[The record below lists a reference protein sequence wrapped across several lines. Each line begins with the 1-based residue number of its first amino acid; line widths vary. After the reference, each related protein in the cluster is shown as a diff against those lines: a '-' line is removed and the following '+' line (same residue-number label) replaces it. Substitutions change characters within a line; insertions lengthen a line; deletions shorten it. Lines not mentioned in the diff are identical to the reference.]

1 MAKKKVIVGY
11 DVRRKDNDG
20 IRLCC
25 LSLKEAKDNCPF
37 GCAVWST
44 YRKVYGIRL
53 RFFWYHR
60 SRKIGYDKYSN
71 VFNLFNLHVGCDLM
85 KRTVPLEIVYEP
97 IDMPMSGEVMTK

>member
-1 MAKKKVIVGY
+1 MNRKKTIVGY

-25 LSLKEAKDNCPF
+25 LSLAEAKRNCPY

-44 YRKVYGIRL
+44 YRKTYGIRL
-53 RFFWYHR
+53 KFFWYHR

-71 VFNLFNLHVGCDLM
+71 VFHLFNLHVGWELM
-85 KRTVPLEIVYEP
+85 KRTVPIEIVYEP
-97 IDMPMSGEVMTK
+97 QDEPASGE

>member
-25 LSLKEAKDNCPF
+25 LSLEEAKNNCPY

-53 RFFWYHR
+53 RFFWMPR

-71 VFNLFNLHVGCDLM
+71 AVNFFHLHVGWDLM

-97 IDMPMSGEVMTK
+97 GDDPQKGE

>member
-11 DVRRKDNDG
+11 EVRNKINNG

-25 LSLKEAKDNCPF
+25 LSLDDAKNNCPF

-71 VFNLFNLHVGCDLM
+71 VFNLFNLHVGWDLM

-97 IDMPMSGEVMTK
+97 KDEPMKGE